1 MHPFYS
7 LYRSSDQ
14 LPSHNQP
21 ALKGKAESF
30 ISINHSPLHYHRY
43 NLQTSCVKL
52 NLDIDW
58 SIFTPLPT
66 LPPTDPHS
74 DPSARLCLR
83 FQPQCFDEARYLY
96 LKTTCNF
103 LVSQGGRCFTATC
116 WVSTCAF
123 CISSFRV
130 ITASLDSP
138 VQDTSQ
144 SERTQFMCKISA
156 CLVFFLCILY
166 AEIFDLVGLRSNHC
180 MCLYLSVCVCMFFF
194 YCPCEN
200 RYVDY
205 NLRSEHMFISWVSF
219 LVIINLVVE
228 DLDLVKTRIMFKG
241 ECRK

>member
-1 MHPFYS
+1 MFCQENSLSTAKHPADHTSPCLLELCSYLFLRSCSEKPPLCKVRLPSYLCPHTIHLASAHLPSHAHLSVYLSIHPSMHPFYS

-116 WVSTCAF
+116 
-123 CISSFRV
+123 
-130 ITASLDSP
+130 
-138 VQDTSQ
+138 
-144 SERTQFMCKISA
+144 
-156 CLVFFLCILY
+156 
-166 AEIFDLVGLRSNHC
+166 
-180 MCLYLSVCVCMFFF
+180 
-194 YCPCEN
+194 
-200 RYVDY
+200 
-205 NLRSEHMFISWVSF
+205 
-219 LVIINLVVE
+219 
-228 DLDLVKTRIMFKG
+228 
-241 ECRK
+241 